1 MRAIFLNFEVR
12 DWFKLILVFEKMFGL
27 KDLSVGLNS
36 EKVVLGR
43 VICSVYSEETV
54 PFTFCIMDLEET
66 VTVVTLYNLSPGR
79 GVIIGQ

>member
-1 MRAIFLNFEVR
+1 
-12 DWFKLILVFEKMFGL
+12 MFGL